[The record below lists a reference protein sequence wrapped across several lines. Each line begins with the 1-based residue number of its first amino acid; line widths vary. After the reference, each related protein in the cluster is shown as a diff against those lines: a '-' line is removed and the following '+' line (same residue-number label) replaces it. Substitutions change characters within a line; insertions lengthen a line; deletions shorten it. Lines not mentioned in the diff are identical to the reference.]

1 MRQVVSLFLPTWPI
15 DRLRRRLGRQAPP
28 PDAPLV
34 LAGMEGR
41 RRVLT
46 AASMPARA
54 LGLHVGMAV
63 TQAQALVP
71 DLLLMDAD
79 PPADEEA
86 LERLAVWSLRK
97 YSPLIALDAPDGLM
111 LDVTGATHSYGR
123 TEGLL
128 ADMLRRLAEVET
140 AARAVCAPT
149 YGAAHAL
156 VRFGGEM
163 LRPEGLAVVDP
174 ADLVEAVARLPLAA
188 LRLEAKAI
196 EILAALGIE
205 AIAELEAM
213 PRASLALRFGSDP
226 GRRLDQI
233 YGRLSEPFEPVEAPK
248 QIEVERRF
256 AEPIGAPETIARYT
270 RKLVEALCQV
280 LEEAGLG
287 ARRLDLRFHR
297 VDNAVQA
304 IRAGLAKASREKKQ
318 LARLLCDRI
327 ETVDPGY
334 GIERM
339 VLAAPVIEPLGL
351 RTMSSLGDKPVPDV
365 SALVDI
371 LGNRVGEERLFR
383 VAARESHIPE
393 RSVMRIAPMADP
405 TLLRWPERWPRPV
418 RLFARPEAIETMAL
432 LPDHPPVH
440 FVWRGVRRRVKRADG
455 PERIYGEWHLSEA
468 EWLSV
473 RDYFLVED
481 ETGARYWVFRQGDG
495 MDAAT
500 GRQDWF
506 LHGIFA

>member
-1 MRQVVSLFLPTWPI
+1 
-15 DRLRRRLGRQAPP
+15 
-28 PDAPLV
+28 
-34 LAGMEGR
+34 MEGR

-46 AASMPARA
+46 AVSTPGGA

-71 DLLLMDAD
+71 DLLIMDAD
-79 PPADEEA
+79 PCADEEA

-97 YSPLIALDAPDGLM
+97 YSPLIALDPPDGLM
-111 LDVTGATHSYGR
+111 LDVTGATHAYGGAA
-123 TEGLL
+123 GLL
-128 ADMLRRLAEVET
+128 ADILRRLADVET

-149 YGAAHAL
+149 FGAAHGLA
-156 VRFGGEM
+156 RFGGGKRQNKP
-163 LRPEGLAVVDP
+163 LKVIDP
-174 ADLVEAVARLPLAA
+174 CELVEAVAVLPLAA
-188 LRLEAKAI
+188 LRLEPKI
-196 EILAALGIE
+196 VQNLSALGVE
-205 AIAELEAM
+205 TIAQLEAM
-213 PRASLALRFGSDP
+213 PRASLALRFGSEP

-233 YGRLSEPFEPVEAPK
+233 YGRLSEPFEAVEAPM
-248 QIEVERRF
+248 QVEVERRF
-256 AEPIGAPETIARYT
+256 AEPIGAPETIARYI
-270 RKLVEALCQV
+270 RKLVDALCQS

-287 ARRLDLRFHR
+287 ARRLDLHFHR

-304 IRAGLAKASREKKQ
+304 IRAGLAKPSREKGQ
-318 LARLLCDRI
+318 IARLLCDRI
-327 ETVDPGY
+327 ETVDPGF

-339 VLAAPVIEPLGL
+339 VLAAPAMEPLGL
-351 RTMSSLGDKPVPDV
+351 RTMSSLGDKPVPEV

-383 VAARESHIPE
+383 IAARESHIPE
-393 RSVMRIAPMADP
+393 RSVKRIAPMADP
-405 TLLRWPERWPRPV
+405 TLLRWPQRWPRPA

-495 MDAAT
+495 VDAAT
-500 GRQDWF
+500 GGQDWF
-506 LHGIFA
+506 LHGLFG